1 MTASEKA
8 SLKSFVLRDIHPEP
22 TLQIVSDDP
31 IPANRAMLSYWP
43 EGWVEIKGKDVAT
56 PLNAGTA
63 LNFLRESLP
72 SNAVRLNIVTGLV
85 EVNGSPFEEADLD
98 TFYAELQAIGW
109 GINKEATKDS
119 IVRFALLNRYD
130 PIQDYLNYVA
140 AAPDIEPVDL
150 DSISTTYLGTTVP
163 DFDLYMKIAL
173 LGAVK
178 RRFEPGAQFD
188 TVVTLD
194 GDGGIG
200 KSTVWINLASPDWH
214 TSSDAE
220 SDKDFL
226 MILHQAW
233 IYEQAEL
240 DYLTSKKAVGQLKNL
255 ITTRKDTVRAPYGRG
270 MENRNRQGI
279 MVGTVNGPFLQGD
292 AALRRRFLVIHC
304 PQSFQAGERI
314 DFQRIATDRDRIW
327 KAAVLAYRKGEETF
341 LPSKQLV
348 AASQR
353 NLESSEHE
361 HIWYDLISQ
370 WLQQP
375 INANGPHTTDDILI
389 GSRLRTP
396 ERLNRIDQ
404 NELAKAMQQI
414 GGWYKD
420 KNPSRH
426 NGRQARFW
434 RRVEPGVEPKG

>member
-1 MTASEKA
+1 MTASEIPDFKA
-8 SLKSFVLRDIHPEP
+8 FQLRDIHPEP
-22 TLQIVSDDP
+22 TLKAVSDDP
-31 IPANRAMLSYWP
+31 LPANQAMLSYWP
-43 EGWVEIKGKDVAT
+43 EGWVEIKGKAVAS

-63 LNFLRESLP
+63 LNFLRESIP
-72 SNAVRLNIVTGLV
+72 TNAVRLNIVSGLV
-85 EVNGSPFEEADLD
+85 EVNGSPFEQADLD

-109 GINKEATKDS
+109 GISKEATMDS

-130 PIQDYLNYVA
+130 PIQDYLNHVA
-140 AAPDIEPVDL
+140 VAPDIEPVDIE
-150 DSISTTYLGTTVP
+150 SISTTYLGTTVP

-314 DFQRIATDRDRIW
+314 DFERIRVDRNRIW
-327 KAAVLAYRKGEETF
+327 KAAVLAYRNGEDVF
-341 LPSKQLV
+341 LPAIQST

-353 NLESSEHE
+353 NLESSEQE
-361 HIWYDLISQ
+361 HIWYDLINQ
-370 WLQQP
+370 WLDQP
-375 INANGPHTTDDILI
+375 INSHGPHTTDDILV

-396 ERLNRIDQ
+396 ERLNRTDQ
-404 NELAKAMQQI
+404 TELSKVMQQI
-414 GGWYKD
+414 GGWKKD
-420 KNPSRH
+420 KLPTRH
-426 NGRQARFW
+426 NGRKSRFW
-434 RRVEPGVEPKG
+434 RRVETGVETKG